1 MSENIDAPRVVHSFY
16 SLKKSLTHRWHPDTT
31 TNRLNDFFLRKK
43 RIPNSSELLDWVIVP
58 PFCILD
64 AGGQA
69 WDLHSRVQTTKKERI
84 ADSEKSL
91 RILKGRTVCPYT
103 QYIRSASNIAQ
114 VVFNTNQHLIWV
126 IAKYYMYIIGSL
138 IIVVTGYL

>member
-1 MSENIDAPRVVHSFY
+1 MSEKRMLPGSSTASFY
-16 SLKKSLTHRWHPDTT
+16 QRNSWPVVDIRTKPQIDWIFFKK
-31 TNRLNDFFLRKK
+31 KK
-43 RIPNSSELLDWVIVP
+43 RIPTSGELLDWVIVP

-69 WDLHSRVQTTKKERI
+69 WDLHSRAQTTKKERI

-91 RILKGRTVCPYT
+91 RILQGRTVCPYT